1 MSNLK
6 KNIIFRRLEPHL
18 YNNEINNGNIEKFL
32 TSLKISKSEF
42 FENFPKKIDDLCFF
56 HFENIY
62 IKASKSIK
70 RKTINEKS
78 ISKKTN
84 LFLSEFIKNFHYK
97 KKTSIFFL
105 SYGLLN
111 PLLYSKALYNVSSNI
126 WYDIGDKSTDFNY
139 YTKRLILF
147 NIIRNSLF
155 YWRKTLDQKK
165 TLNFSERQVIF
176 FGKLGKIKFETK
188 QFLHNKFGFLS
199 SNK

>member
-1 MSNLK
+1 MSNLR
-6 KNIIFRRLEPHL
+6 KNIIFKRLEPHL
-18 YNNEINNGNIEKFL
+18 YNGEINNSNIEKFL

-56 HFENIY
+56 YFEHIY

-70 RKTINEKS
+70 RKTITEKS

-111 PLLYSKALYNVSSNI
+111 PLLYSKALYKVSSNI

-176 FGKLGKIKFETK
+176 FGKLGKIKFQTK
-188 QFLHNKFGFLS
+188 QYLNKKLGLVS
-199 SNK
+199 T

>member
-1 MSNLK
+1 MSNLR
-6 KNIIFRRLEPHL
+6 KNIILKRLEPHL
-18 YNNEINNGNIEKFL
+18 YNNEINNSNIEKLL

-56 HFENIY
+56 YFENIY

-70 RKTINEKS
+70 RKTITEKS

-126 WYDIGDKSTDFNY
+126 WYDIGDKSTDLNY

-147 NIIRNSLF
+147 NVIKNSLF

-165 TLNFSERQVIF
+165 TLNFSERQIIF

-188 QFLHNKFGFLS
+188 QFLHNKLSFLS
-199 SNK
+199 TKK

>member
-1 MSNLK
+1 MSNLR
-6 KNIIFRRLEPHL
+6 KNIIFKRLEPHL
-18 YNNEINNGNIEKFL
+18 HNGEIDNANIEKFL

-56 HFENIY
+56 YFENIY

-111 PLLYSKALYNVSSNI
+111 PLLYSKALYKVSSSI

-176 FGKLGKIKFETK
+176 FGKLGKIKFHTK
-188 QFLHNKFGFLS
+188 QYLS
-199 SNK
+199 KKLGLVST

>member
-1 MSNLK
+1 MSNLR
-6 KNIIFRRLEPHL
+6 KNIIFKRLEPHL
-18 YNNEINNGNIEKFL
+18 YNGEINNANIEKFL

-56 HFENIY
+56 YFENIY

-70 RKTINEKS
+70 RKTMNEKS

-176 FGKLGKIKFETK
+176 FGKLGKIKFQTK
-188 QFLHNKFGFLS
+188 QYLS
-199 SNK
+199 KKLGLVST

>member
-1 MSNLK
+1 MSNLN
-6 KNIIFRRLEPHL
+6 KNIIFKRLEPHL
-18 YNNEINNGNIEKFL
+18 YNNEINNANIEKFL
-32 TSLKISKSEF
+32 TSLKISKSDF

-56 HFENIY
+56 YFENIY
-62 IKASKSIK
+62 IKASKSVK
-70 RKTINEKS
+70 RKNIKEKS

-97 KKTSIFFL
+97 KKASIFFL

-147 NIIRNSLF
+147 NVIKNSLF

-165 TLNFSERQVIF
+165 TLNFSERQIIF

-188 QFLHNKFGFLS
+188 QFLHNKLSFLS
-199 SNK
+199 TKK